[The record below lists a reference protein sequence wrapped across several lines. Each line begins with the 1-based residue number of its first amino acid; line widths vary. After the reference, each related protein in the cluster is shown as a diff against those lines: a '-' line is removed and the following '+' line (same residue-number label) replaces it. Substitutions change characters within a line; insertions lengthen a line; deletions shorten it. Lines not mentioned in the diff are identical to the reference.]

1 MPQRL
6 QRRRSAGWKKPPGAV
21 DVTRPSQWCNPY
33 RVGRPWR
40 DYRAATDAAEAVALF
55 RALVATSPTFVELV
69 RAELAGRD
77 LMCWCRPGAPCH
89 ADVLLE
95 IANSRAIL

>member
-1 MPQRL
+1 MTPTRI
-6 QRRRSAGWKKPPGAV
+6 QRRRTAGWKKPTGAV
-21 DVTRPSQWCNPY
+21 DVTRGTAWGNPY

-40 DYRAATDAAEAVALF
+40 GYQAAVDAAHAVALF
-55 RALVATSPTFVELV
+55 RALVALSPTFVGLV

-77 LMCWCRPGAPCH
+77 LMCWCSLGEPCH

-95 IANSRAIL
+95 VANSRP

>member
-6 QRRRSAGWKKPPGAV
+6 QRRRTAGWTKPPGAA
-21 DVTRPSQWCNPY
+21 DVTRPTQWCNPY

-40 DYRAATDAAEAVALF
+40 GYQAAVDAAHAVALF
-55 RALVATSPTFVELV
+55 RALVALSPTFTELV

-77 LMCWCRPGAPCH
+77 LMCWCPLVAPCH

-95 IANSRAIL
+95 IANA